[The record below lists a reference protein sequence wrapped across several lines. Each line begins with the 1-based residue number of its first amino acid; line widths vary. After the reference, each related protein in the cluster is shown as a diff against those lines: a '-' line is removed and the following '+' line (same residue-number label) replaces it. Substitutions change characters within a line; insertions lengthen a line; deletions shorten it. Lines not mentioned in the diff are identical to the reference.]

1 MKWDDKPCLI
11 YRAVAQQWETA
22 FPVPGTVPPLAVAI
36 TTEKLALFSL
46 GTFLAYQG
54 HLAGPSASLSL
65 SHLVFPL
72 VPIS

>member
-1 MKWDDKPCLI
+1 MPDLQGCCAAAGDSIPS
-11 YRAVAQQWETA
+11 A
-22 FPVPGTVPPLAVAI
+22 LAVAI